1 MHHEIRLNPLMIDCP
16 YFDSFELTYRMC
28 YFNGQDR
35 LAFNAHDGFNDE
47 YRLDWPEVLIETRSD

>member
-1 MHHEIRLNPLMIDCP
+1 MIDCP